1 MEEMSIDELRDRVES
16 AKRKRA
22 DEEGVEREKQRLL
35 SELAVLEQPRIKS
48 SYVSSSNSVV
58 SFGDER
64 VTLSAPVN
72 WAVAEVGDVISVPMS
87 HSGLTDQP
95 SLKLYIRRAC
105 LDLFT
110 FLDKCLKNVKMVT
123 GCPGVGK
130 SVEVFSYAM
139 GQTNKRVL
147 YIHGEEKNGFSILFK
162 DDPNTSTSR
171 VCYRPKFVS
180 EPEALE
186 QFISALLEDDGVDII
201 VLDGSLSWLIR
212 EVFFMMD
219 KHPQVVLIT
228 CTSFQALGKLS
239 QEVSLKSAPRAR
251 FVMES
256 WREAEY
262 DEAVRTGAPILLE
275 PTTVNEMFFYAGG
288 SVRLF
293 LKSIDDVITE
303 LEIKIDC
310 APDMGKLIGSGGVG
324 DASTDATNSLMAI
337 YDGKSVVLSQFVMR
351 KLLESVTED
360 FIRKARLFLPD
371 NPVWQ
376 GWVTEAE
383 VLHMARTQRDVSFR
397 NNPEDA
403 TSVETWHA
411 DPGVI
416 SFTNSTDRALQ
427 GQKVGWFQP
436 TKWNEK
442 GFDALFRVS
451 SHELRVIQIT
461 DASNRS
467 FDLNVVVPFVEA
479 MKVQVVVIVHVC
491 GRKNFKMLKVKES
504 GDGESRNAL
513 ETVLKKIF
521 ETKVGEKKRSR
532 EDCALRDGEVP
543 EASVTFRTIC
553 YQLQ

>member
-1 MEEMSIDELRDRVES
+1 MEEISIDELRDRVEK
-16 AKRKRA
+16 AKRMRA
-22 DEEGVEREKQRLL
+22 DKEDEERERQRLL
-35 SELAVLEQPRIKS
+35 SELEILERPLIKS
-48 SYVSSSNSVV
+48 SSTSSSNSDV
-58 SFGDER
+58 SFGDEL
-64 VTLSAPVN
+64 VTLSPPVN
-72 WAVAEVGDVISVPMS
+72 WTCAAVGMI
-87 HSGLTDQP
+87 
-95 SLKLYIRRAC
+95 
-105 LDLFT
+105 
-110 FLDKCLKNVKMVT
+110 T

-162 DDPNTSTSR
+162 DNPNTLTSKA
-171 VCYRPKFVS
+171 CCRPKFVS
-180 EPEALE
+180 EPNALE
-186 QFISALLEDDGVDII
+186 QFISALLEDAGVDLI
-201 VLDGSLSWLIR
+201 VLDGTLSWLIR
-212 EVFFMMD
+212 KVFFMMD
-219 KHPQVVLIT
+219 KYPQVVLIT
-228 CTSFQALGKLS
+228 CTSFQALGRIS
-239 QEVSLKSAPRAR
+239 QEVSLKSASRAR

-256 WREAEY
+256 WRETEY
-262 DEAVRTGAPILLE
+262 DEAVRTGALILPG
-275 PTTVNEMFFYAGG
+275 PTTVKELFYYAGG

-293 LKSIDDVITE
+293 LKPIDDVIAE
-303 LEIKIDC
+303 LECKIDC
-310 APDMGKLIGSGGVG
+310 ASDMGKLVGSGGVG
-324 DASTDATNSLMAI
+324 DASADATNSLMAI
-337 YDGKSVVLSQFVMR
+337 YDGKTIVLSQFVMR
-351 KLLESVTED
+351 KLLESVTDD
-360 FIRKARLFLPD
+360 FIQKARLFLPD

-427 GQKVGWFQP
+427 GQRVGWFQP

-461 DASNRS
+461 DASNRR
-467 FDLNVVVPFVEA
+467 FDLNVIVPFVEA
-479 MKVQVVVIVHVC
+479 MKVHVVVIAYVC

-504 GDGESRNAL
+504 GDGESRNAF

-521 ETKVGEKKRSR
+521 DTKMGEKKRSR
-532 EDCALRDGEVP
+532 EDYALRDGECP
-543 EASVTFRTIC
+543 EVSVTFRTIC